1 MELCPPQAIVPE
13 NISSTFNR
21 LRELAFPALM
31 DNIQSHTEGL
41 NQVCILDTDSREA
54 LVLIIEPNHYTIT
67 WDGVTMMYSYDIA
80 HPQAGSAISDTVL
93 LSSLDK
99 WNYLVRM
106 AEDKQFREW
115 FTLWEPWHKV
125 IERIAPEICTEIS
138 TEKNRIVET
147 GEFIARV
154 SDELR
159 LPDRSDDIAVDA
171 TAGVKVMR
179 ELNLRL
185 FNSATER
192 VLAKTDQEHL
202 LKPQWA

>member
-1 MELCPPQAIVPE
+1 MV
-13 NISSTFNR
+13 
-21 LRELAFPALM
+21 
-31 DNIQSHTEGL
+31 
-41 NQVCILDTDSREA
+41 
-54 LVLIIEPNHYTIT
+54 YT
-67 WDGVTMMYSYDIA
+67 
-80 HPQAGSAISDTVL
+80 
-93 LSSLDK
+93 
-99 WNYLVRM
+99 R
-106 AEDKQFREW
+106 
-115 FTLWEPWHKV
+115 EPWHKV

>member
-1 MELCPPQAIVPE
+1 MTSAPKMRFFGFSGIK
-13 NISSTFNR
+13 
-21 LRELAFPALM
+21 
-31 DNIQSHTEGL
+31 
-41 NQVCILDTDSREA
+41 DSDLEEA
-54 LVLIIEPNHYTIT
+54 EIRVKT
-67 WDGVTMMYSYDIA
+67 
-80 HPQAGSAISDTVL
+80 
-93 LSSLDK
+93 
-99 WNYLVRM
+99 
-106 AEDKQFREW
+106 AEDRQFREW

-125 IERIAPEICTEIS
+125 IERIAPEIWTEIL

-154 SDELR
+154 NDELR
-159 LPDRSDDIAVDA
+159 LPNRSDNIVTEV

-179 ELNLRL
+179 EIDLRL